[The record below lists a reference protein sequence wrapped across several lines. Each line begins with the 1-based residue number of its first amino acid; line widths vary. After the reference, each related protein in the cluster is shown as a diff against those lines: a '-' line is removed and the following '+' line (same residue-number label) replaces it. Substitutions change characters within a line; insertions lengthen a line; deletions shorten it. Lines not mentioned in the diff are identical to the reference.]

1 MVDEELG
8 LFGEKKY
15 PDPKTAWSF
24 YERGQQFNNQIN
36 LYETVKSN
44 ENFYVGKQWE
54 GVQANGLP
62 TPQFNILKRVVGF
75 ITATITTDNIKVNAT
90 LLNKVTQS
98 ENYTDPVRI
107 INDEFEFLTE
117 MNDIPS
123 LMREFAR
130 NAAVDGDGCM
140 YTYWDA
146 TVDAGNGAEGAI
158 KTEIVPNTR
167 VHFGNPNDKS
177 VQAQPYI
184 QIATRQMV
192 RAAKRKAKANGISEW
207 REITAD
213 SDESSAVD
221 SAKRTDDKVTV
232 LLTMWRDEDT
242 DEIWAYESTQ
252 TVTIKRP
259 YNMKIKLYPVCW
271 LNWDYIQ
278 DCYHGQAMITGLIP
292 NQLFINKIWAMT
304 MLSNMRSAFP
314 KIIYNKTLVNNWDNR
329 VGAAIGIKGGDVN
342 NVAKV
347 IEPATISPQIAQ
359 FIELAITKTEESL
372 GATSVALGDTRPDN
386 TSAIIALQRAASTPS
401 ELTKQ
406 NLYKSIEEL
415 FRIYLEFI
423 GEYYGTR
430 VVNIE
435 PPQKIQDAMRFANQ
449 PVPETIPA
457 KFNFSFI
464 KKNPWLLKL
473 DVGASSYY
481 SEIASMQTLE
491 NALQN
496 GHLTFLQF
504 LERIPDD
511 YMPKRRA
518 LIAELKAAQATQMQA
533 MPPTTGSGMP
543 GVDILPEEAPQ
554 NEDIPTGGGYSN
566 LQRAI
571 NQQGTT
577 AGMV

>member
-1 MVDEELG
+1 MTDESLN
-8 LFGEKKY
+8 LFGEKKN
-15 PDPKTAWSF
+15 PDPKTAWNF
-24 YERGQQFNNQIN
+24 YERGLQFNNQIN
-36 LYETVKSN
+36 LDETVKAN
-44 ENFYVGKQWE
+44 ENFYIGKQWE

-90 LLNKVTQS
+90 LLNKVAEGES
-98 ENYTDPVRI
+98 YVEPVRI

-117 MNDIPS
+117 MNDVPA

-140 YTYWDA
+140 YTYWDSD
-146 TVDAGNGAEGAI
+146 VDAGNGAKGAI
-158 KTEIVPNTR
+158 KTEIIPNTR
-167 VHFGNPNDKS
+167 VFFGNPNDKN
-177 VQAQPYI
+177 VQTQPYI

-192 RAAKRKAKANGISEW
+192 RAARRRAKENGISEW
-207 REITAD
+207 QEIAPD
-213 SDESSAVD
+213 SDETNAVD

-232 LLTMWRDEDT
+232 LLTLWRDEESG
-242 DEIWAYESTQ
+242 EIWAYESTQ
-252 TVTIKRP
+252 TVTIKKP
-259 YNMKIKLYPVCW
+259 TPLNIKLYPVCW

-292 NQLFINKIWAMT
+292 NQLFINKIWAMS

-314 KIIYNKTLVNNWDNR
+314 KIIYDRTRIKNWDNR
-329 VGAAIGIKGGDVN
+329 VGAAIGISGGDMN
-342 NVAKV
+342 SVAKV
-347 IEPATISPQIAQ
+347 LEPATISPQISQ

-372 GATSVALGDTRPDN
+372 GATSVALGDTHPYN

-406 NLYKSIEEL
+406 NLYKAIEEL

-423 GEYYGTR
+423 GEYYGKRIVSMET
-430 VVNIE
+430 
-435 PPQKIQDAMRFANQ
+435 PQKVRDAAMFANQ
-449 PVPETIPA
+449 PVPETIPVE
-457 KFNFSFI
+457 FDFSFI
-464 KKNPWLLKL
+464 KENPWLLKL

-491 NALQN
+491 NAMQN

-518 LIAELKAAQATQMQA
+518 LIAELKAAQAAQMQA
-533 MPPTTGSGMP
+533 LPQMAGGGAP
-543 GVDILPEEAPQ
+543 GGDIIPEEMPL

-571 NQQGTT
+571 NQSGTT
-577 AGMV
+577 EGMV